1 MDPFSVLGVSRDASE
16 AQVKDAFRKA
26 ALQWHPDRHVG
37 GSAAVRALAAQKF
50 AEVRFWAPR
59 ASPFNALKSASALP
73 FRALTLSAQIS
84 RAYEHLTD
92 PSRRR
97 NGGEWRQ
104 RSSTQGAWQSH
115 GWRERSYAGAQSA
128 AGSGPYTWRHTDMG
142 GARTAAEEGARQD
155 RGRPGVVFRGLRPV
169 ALFRS
174 AVDAQTLQQGLGR
187 RGCRVRATRFR
198 LGASCSVLT
207 TLLHCRGLILVFL
220 TVSSP
225 LAWLMGGK
233 ATQRSGTSDGL
244 GGSSPA
250 ARAAAL
256 AAHRPTPERLS
267 HSAAHAL
274 GLPYRPP
281 KLPQR
286 SAAQLRWSATHAR
299 SAADAAEAAEA
310 AAQRAA
316 ASAAAASD
324 AAARARAAAQ
334 RAASADAPG
343 EIAAAD
349 AAARSA
355 QAHAA
360 RNEAMA
366 EYAAALAIVEAG
378 PRTELTPEIVYGNS
392 THSRRTSENEPPAQS
407 SSASVV

>member
-1 MDPFSVLGVSRDASE
+1 MADPFSVLGVSRDASE

-50 AEVRFWAPR
+50 AEARVWAPR
-59 ASPFNALKSASALP
+59 ASPCGAPKSAAALP
-73 FRALTLSAQIS
+73 LRALTLCSQIS

-115 GWRERSYAGAQSA
+115 GWRERSYAGAQSS

-142 GARTAAEEGARQD
+142 GARTAAEEGVRRD
-155 RGRPGVVFRGLRPV
+155 LGRPGVVCKGSRSV
-169 ALFRS
+169 ALFAS
-174 AVDAQTLQQGLGR
+174 AVDAETLQQGPWR
-187 RGCRVRATRFR
+187 RGCWVRATRTCLAAR
-198 LGASCSVLT
+198 AWCSL
-207 TLLHCRGLILVFL
+207 CYCSGLILVFL

-225 LAWLMGGK
+225 LEWLVGGK
-233 ATQRSGTSDGL
+233 ARQRPGASDEL
-244 GGSSPA
+244 GGSSTA

-392 THSRRTSENEPPAQS
+392 THSRRTSDEPPAQS
-407 SSASVV
+407 TAGVT

>member
-50 AEVRFWAPR
+50 AEARFWAPR
-59 ASPFNALKSASALP
+59 ASPFNALQSASALP

-142 GARTAAEEGARQD
+142 GARTAAEEGARHD
-155 RGRPGVVFRGLRPV
+155 RGRPGIVFRGLRLV

-198 LGASCSVLT
+198 LWCLLLGSHHVVALQGTHPRFPHGQLAAGVAHGWQSDAKVWHVGRPGWQQPCCTSRCACCAPAHAGAAVALGRARAGVAVST
-207 TLLHCRGLILVFL
+207 T
-220 TVSSP
+220 
-225 LAWLMGGK
+225 K
-233 ATQRSGTSDGL
+233 AATAQR
-244 GGSSPA
+244 
-250 ARAAAL
+250 RAAAVVC
-256 AAHRPTPERLS
+256 
-267 HSAAHAL
+267 HACT
-274 GLPYRPP
+274 
-281 KLPQR
+281 QR
-286 SAAQLRWSATHAR
+286 
-299 SAADAAEAAEA
+299 
-310 AAQRAA
+310 
-316 ASAAAASD
+316 
-324 AAARARAAAQ
+324 
-334 RAASADAPG
+334 
-343 EIAAAD
+343 
-349 AAARSA
+349 
-355 QAHAA
+355 
-360 RNEAMA
+360 
-366 EYAAALAIVEAG
+366 
-378 PRTELTPEIVYGNS
+378 
-392 THSRRTSENEPPAQS
+392 RRRCGSG
-407 SSASVV
+407 